1 MEDVIRK
8 YALQNAVKFGG
19 KAEVS
24 AVIGKVIQEAG
35 ISKEEIS
42 KIVPVVKETVE
53 LVNKMSIEEQQEELK
68 NYKFEAK
75 KEIKKELRLI
85 TPGKRPVL
93 RFEPSPSGALHLGH
107 AYVLGLNHLLAKKY
121 KGRFILRIGDTNPE
135 NVFLD
140 AYKLIEEDA
149 KWLTS
154 SGIWK
159 VIVQS
164 DRLKVYYQY
173 AEELIRKNQAYV
185 CTCKPRR
192 FRETIK
198 KQEICPCRDLPM
210 EEQLERWKKMFK
222 GYKVGKAV
230 VRIKTEITDP
240 NPALRDWPAFRINDS
255 KHPRVGKKYR
265 VWPLMNFSVAID
277 DITLGVTHVI
287 RAKEHMDNAKRQM
300 KLFEY
305 LGIQPTIN
313 EFVGRLHFTDLRLS
327 ASGTRKLIEKGKYS
341 GWDDIRLPFL
351 PALKKRGYQP
361 EAFLHYA
368 REVGITPRD
377 KKVDKKEYFKTLDSF
392 NKEIL
397 EKKSNR
403 YFFVGNPKKI
413 TIKGVDECF
422 VKVPLHP
429 DDKKRGSR
437 TLHLEKNVYVSDK
450 TNKGKVY
457 RLIGGCNFKDGK
469 FISLKHDD
477 SLKAQLIHW
486 VSEKDKVKATLLMPD
501 GKKVKGFVEKNILKE
516 KTGSVVQ
523 LMRVGFAR
531 IEKKSKN
538 SVEIWFGHK

>member
-1 MEDVIRK
+1 M
-8 YALQNAVKFGG
+8 
-19 KAEVS
+19 
-24 AVIGKVIQEAG
+24 
-35 ISKEEIS
+35 
-42 KIVPVVKETVE
+42 
-53 LVNKMSIEEQQEELK
+53 
-68 NYKFEAK
+68 
-75 KEIKKELRLI
+75 
-85 TPGKRPVL
+85 
-93 RFEPSPSGALHLGH
+93 
-107 AYVLGLNHLLAKKY
+107 
-121 KGRFILRIGDTNPE
+121 
-135 NVFLD
+135 
-140 AYKLIEEDA
+140 
-149 KWLTS
+149 
-154 SGIWK
+154 
-159 VIVQS
+159 
-164 DRLKVYYQY
+164 
-173 AEELIRKNQAYV
+173 
-185 CTCKPRR
+185 
-192 FRETIK
+192 
-198 KQEICPCRDLPM
+198 
-210 EEQLERWKKMFK
+210 
-222 GYKVGKAV
+222 
-230 VRIKTEITDP
+230 
-240 NPALRDWPAFRINDS
+240 
-255 KHPRVGKKYR
+255 
-265 VWPLMNFSVAID
+265 
-277 DITLGVTHVI
+277 
-287 RAKEHMDNAKRQM
+287 
-300 KLFEY
+300 
-305 LGIQPTIN
+305 
-313 EFVGRLHFTDLRLS
+313 RLS